1 MVPPLPVISD
11 IEKEKTIQEPQSPT
25 AESSQ
30 GARSRSSTDVQSVA
44 TSSIATTHEEEG
56 GIEATDY
63 PDEVKSI
70 LQSVQD
76 RIFDLLRR
84 NRQISCH
91 SQIPENTP
99 PVEFAE
105 LFQKSALL
113 SDYKSTPPTAWLRV
127 GTWWLLKV

>member
-1 MVPPLPVISD
+1 
-11 IEKEKTIQEPQSPT
+11 
-25 AESSQ
+25 
-30 GARSRSSTDVQSVA
+30 VQSVA
-44 TSSIATTHEEEG
+44 PASIATTHEEEEE

-76 RIFDLLRR
+76 RISQLLLR
-84 NRQISCH
+84 NRQISCQP
-91 SQIPENTP
+91 QIPENTP

-113 SDYKSTPPTAWLRV
+113 SDYKNSPPAAWLRV
-127 GTWWLLKV
+127 GTWWLLKVWNLPTSNL